1 MTIQSRTTLN
11 SWILF
16 SCTALAMLGCDRAP
30 GEAELNKLTK
40 ELKNIVEGVTPSKEV
55 AEQELE
61 KLFSL
66 EYQVLTFPSD
76 VEAKALQD
84 GLRRA
89 GMERWD
95 CFHVESRQEELL
107 VLCKRQPKTYLRY
120 IPRVF

>member
-1 MTIQSRTTLN
+1 MTYQSRTPLI

-16 SCTALAMLGCDRAP
+16 SCLAILLSGCDRTS

-40 ELKNIVEGVTPSKEV
+40 ELKNLVDGVTPSKEV
-55 AEQELE
+55 AEQEVE
-61 KLFSL
+61 KLFRL

-76 VEAKALQD
+76 AQANELQD

-89 GMERWD
+89 GMDRWD
-95 CFHVESRQEELL
+95 CFHVESRPVELL